1 MIEFWIWKMVT
12 GLFWMLLLC
21 GVSGSIAC
29 LLWKLLLYFPYF
41 KKQTRFMRNSLWIVA
56 LCWLL
61 PVVFGY
67 WFLKENG
74 TLIHVRMFQATP
86 AIKIV
91 LGIGLVIWFAGTAS
105 KLLFWHQQLRK
116 TTVMKQNAMQCTEK
130 TEHIFQEVLKLLG
143 MKAKVQVRLNKE
155 MSPLVTGG
163 AHSWV
168 MIPSCELAETDLR
181 TIFIHELTHV
191 RHRDDWLRNIL
202 MIISCLNWYNPLA
215 IQLVWDMDAW
225 NEYYCDS
232 DSMKTAGIGADEYFT
247 VVERSVQK
255 TRECR
260 NQCCQ
265 QIYKDGKRLK
275 KRKEQLNQTLEKKVW
290 ERWKTASLYLGNFI
304 CIMCLSFALG
314 YMLVHAYDDWYLH
327 TEMIDEV
334 EMKNI
339 YCMDIQYLEYAPYN
353 PEEYRTIWLSTRN
366 WENQKELKVS
376 LEPGMQYE
384 YGPIIKNSQE
394 RVIIQY
400 LASDQIQIGIR
411 DEKGMIEYI
420 EKQHLLYD
428 IMAGREQ
435 GAYYIVFRNG
445 EDEPV
450 DFQYRILKSSQY
462 KDVEMMQENFRIT
475 KDEAIEKVLQ
485 LNEELSVDVIHVTG
499 ITMVYE
505 LQEAAEGEEVLI
517 PCWSVHYNY
526 WIDEETR
533 AGTCMKV
540 DAVHGGI
547 INQSFCKSWKQ

>member
-1 MIEFWIWKMVT
+1 MTEFWIWKMVT

-29 LLWKLLLYFPYF
+29 LIWKLLLYFPYF
-41 KKQTRFMRNSLWIVA
+41 KKQTRFMRNSLWMVA

-61 PVVFGY
+61 PVVFEY

-74 TLIHVRMFQATP
+74 VLIHVRMFQATP

-91 LGIGLVIWFAGTAS
+91 LGIGLVIWFAGTVS
-105 KLLFWHQQLRK
+105 KLLFWHQQRRK

-130 TEHIFQEVLKLLG
+130 TEHIFQEVLELLG

-155 MSPLVTGG
+155 LPPLVTGG
-163 AHSWV
+163 VHSWV
-168 MIPSCELAETDLR
+168 MIPSCEFAEEDLR
-181 TIFIHELTHV
+181 TVFIHELTHV

-202 MIISCLNWYNPLA
+202 MIISCMNWYNPLA

-232 DSMKTAGIGADEYFT
+232 DSMKTAGIGADEYFS

-290 ERWKTASLYLGNFI
+290 ERWKNASLYLGNFI

-334 EMKNI
+334 EMKSI
-339 YCMDIQYLEYAPYN
+339 YCMDIKYVEYAPYD
-353 PEEYRTIWLSTRN
+353 PEEYRTLWLSMRN
-366 WENQKELKVS
+366 WEDEKEIKVS

-384 YGPIIKNSQE
+384 HGPVIKNSHE
-394 RVIIQY
+394 RIIIHY
-400 LASDQIQIGIR
+400 LASNPIQIGIR
-411 DEKGMIEYI
+411 DENGRIEYV
-420 EKQHLLYD
+420 EQEHLLYD
-428 IMAGREQ
+428 MMAKKQSGS
-435 GAYYIVFRNG
+435 YYVVFRNAT
-445 EDEPV
+445 DEPINV
-450 DFQYRILKSSQY
+450 QYRILKSY
-462 KDVEMMQENFRIT
+462 KDEQVAMMDENPRIS
-475 KDEAIEKVLQ
+475 KNEAIKRVRQ
-485 LNEELSVDVIHVTG
+485 LNEQVSDGVIDVTG
-499 ITMVYE
+499 ANLVYE
-505 LQEAAEGEEVLI
+505 LQQVRVGEEVRKVLI
-517 PCWSVHYNY
+517 PYWNIHYKYSHDNGLKL
-526 WIDEETR
+526 ES
-533 AGTCMKV
+533 
-540 DAVHGGI
+540 AVR
-547 INQSFCKSWKQ
+547 INAY